1 MAESKKISP
10 ELNRARVKE
19 SMKNID
25 RINVYLEKGTLDRI
39 KNLGLKPSKFARG
52 VIEEELDKLEKMKK

>member
-1 MAESKKISP
+1 MSESKKISP

-52 VIEEELDKLEKMKK
+52 VIEEELNRLEKMKK

>member
-1 MAESKKISP
+1 MAENKKISP

-52 VIEEELDKLEKMKK
+52 VIEEELNRLEKMKK

>member
-1 MAESKKISP
+1 MVENKKIPP

-52 VIEEELDKLEKMKK
+52 VIEEELNRLEKMKK

>member
-1 MAESKKISP
+1 MGEKSKISP

-25 RINVYLEKGTLDRI
+25 RINVYLEKGTIERI

-52 VIEEELDKLEKMKK
+52 VIEEEIKKLEKMKN

>member
-1 MAESKKISP
+1 MAESRKIPP

-52 VIEEELDKLEKMKK
+52 VIEEELNRLEKMKK

>member
-1 MAESKKISP
+1 MAENKKISP
-10 ELNRARVKE
+10 EVNRARVKE

-25 RINVYLEKGTLDRI
+25 RINVYLEKGTLGRI

-52 VIEEELDKLEKMKK
+52 VIEEELNRLEKMKK

>member
-1 MAESKKISP
+1 MTENKKISP

-52 VIEEELDKLEKMKK
+52 VIEEELNRLEKMKK

>member
-52 VIEEELDKLEKMKK
+52 VIEEELNRLEKMKK

>member
-1 MAESKKISP
+1 MAENKKISP
-10 ELNRARVKE
+10 EVNRARVKE

-52 VIEEELDKLEKMKK
+52 VIEEELNRLEKMKK

>member
-1 MAESKKISP
+1 MTENKKISP

-52 VIEEELDKLEKMKK
+52 VIEGELNRLEKMKK